1 MPNFQELGLKGDL
14 VAGLAAMQITA
25 PTTIQQLAVPP
36 ILAGRDL
43 LGQAPTGTGKTLA
56 YLLPIFERLEA
67 DKKELQALI
76 LAPTHELAMQI
87 HRQAQQLAEQSQL
100 DIVSVPIIGQVNIT
114 RQIESLKAKPQII
127 VGSAG
132 RVLELIGKRKIT
144 AHTVKMLVLDEA
156 DRLLDEQNAQAVEG
170 VVRAL
175 PRDRQVV
182 LLSASLPAAVA
193 KKAASFLHEPVQV
206 ADEAKMTVPAGIVHQ
221 AIVSEL
227 RDKFEVLRRL
237 VNRMELQRALVFV
250 DGGDADR
257 VLERLLFHQ
266 LPAAGLGGKARKEER
281 RQALE
286 DFKNGKVRLLVAT
299 DLAARG
305 LDIPDISH
313 VINLS
318 VPESP
323 EVYLHRAGRTGRA
336 GKDGVVVSIATAG
349 ELVRLMELAKKLK
362 IELQPPKRPSG
373 KSNPGPR
380 RAAGKTAGKPAGKPA
395 APHKPK
401 TPPPGG
407 RRRS

>member
-1 MPNFQELGLKGDL
+1 MPNFQKLGLNEKL
-14 VAGLAAMQITA
+14 TAGLAAIQITA
-25 PTTIQQLAVPP
+25 PTAIQQLAVPP

-56 YLLPIFERLEA
+56 YLLPIFERLDQ

-87 HRQAQQLAEQSQL
+87 HRQAQQLAEKAQL
-100 DIVSVPIIGQVNIT
+100 DIVSVPIIGQVNIA
-114 RQIESLKAKPQII
+114 RQIESLKSKPQLI

-156 DRLLDEQNAQAVEG
+156 DRLLDEQNAPAVEG

-182 LLSASLPAAVA
+182 LLSASLPATVM
-193 KKAASFLHEPVQV
+193 KKATAFLHEPVQV
-206 ADEAKMTVPAGIVHQ
+206 ADETKMTVPAGIVHQ

-227 RDKFEVLRRL
+227 RDKFEVLRRF
-237 VNRMELQRALVFV
+237 VNRLELQRALVFV
-250 DGGDADR
+250 DGGDAER
-257 VLERLLFHQ
+257 VLERLLFHH
-266 LPAAGLGGKARKEER
+266 LPAAGLAGKARKEER

-286 DFKNGKVRLLVAT
+286 DFKTGKVRLLVAT

-336 GKDGVVVSIATAG
+336 GKNGTVVSIATAG
-349 ELVRLMELAKKLK
+349 ELVRLMEIAKKLK
-362 IELQPPKRPSG
+362 VELEPPKRPGGRNHSG
-373 KSNPGPR
+373 PKQTDKAN
-380 RAAGKTAGKPAGKPA
+380 AKQA
-395 APHKPK
+395 APKK
-401 TPPPGG
+401 STTPPNGG

>member
-1 MPNFQELGLKGDL
+1 MPNFQELGLNEKL
-14 VAGLAAMQITA
+14 TAGLTAIQITA

-56 YLLPIFERLEA
+56 YLLPIFERLDQ

-87 HRQAQQLAEQSQL
+87 HRQAQQLAEKAQL
-100 DIVSVPIIGQVNIT
+100 DIVSVPIIGQVNIA
-114 RQIESLKAKPQII
+114 RQIESLKSKPQLI

-156 DRLLDEQNAQAVEG
+156 DRLLDEQNAPAVEG

-182 LLSASLPAAVA
+182 LLSASLPATIM
-193 KKAASFLHEPVQV
+193 KKATAFLHEPVQV
-206 ADEAKMTVPAGIVHQ
+206 ADETKMTVPAGIVHQ

-227 RDKFEVLRRL
+227 RDKFEVLRRF
-237 VNRMELQRALVFV
+237 VNRLELQRALVFV
-250 DGGDADR
+250 DGGDAER

-266 LPAAGLGGKARKEER
+266 LPAAGLAGKARKEER

-286 DFKNGKVRLLVAT
+286 DFKTGKVRLLVAT

-336 GKDGVVVSIATAG
+336 GKNGTVVSIATAG
-349 ELVRLMELAKKLK
+349 ELVRLMEIAKKLK
-362 IELQPPKRPSG
+362 VELEPPKRPGGRNHSG
-373 KSNPGPR
+373 PKQTDKAN
-380 RAAGKTAGKPAGKPA
+380 AKQA
-395 APHKPK
+395 APKK
-401 TPPPGG
+401 STTPPNGG